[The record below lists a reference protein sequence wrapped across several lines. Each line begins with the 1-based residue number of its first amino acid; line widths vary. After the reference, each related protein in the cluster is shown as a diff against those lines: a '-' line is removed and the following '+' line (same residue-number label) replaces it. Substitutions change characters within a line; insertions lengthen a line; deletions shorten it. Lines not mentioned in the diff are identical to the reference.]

1 MPNEEIN
8 PSVIIISFAITIS
21 VFPVIIFI
29 INTILSKR
37 RSTLRDILTCTQGKF
52 VVYMEDCNYSC

>member
-21 VFPVIIFI
+21 VFPIILFI
-29 INTILSKR
+29 INTITSK
-37 RSTLRDILTCTQGKF
+37 RSTLRDILTCTQGK
-52 VVYMEDCNYSC
+52 